1 MGPDL
6 STPDIRNLFWTNE
19 RQTLGL
25 QHFLHRRRVEYPARL
40 QDEYVFVYCLSGRIS
55 VTEAGETRVLKDGEL
70 LIGNSLRWR
79 GSEYA
84 AHGPCEG
91 LTLIAS
97 PKLVPGFPVF
107 EGKREARHLRRLVE
121 DSLSEM
127 SANQPGKHELLDALS
142 REFLVRATRLFA
154 GQERPQQAQKQ
165 RLLSRRHYVGALDY
179 MQSCPKNEFSLDSL
193 THRIGMA
200 PADFSRLFRLSTGQ
214 TPLTVYNNL
223 LISQAEAALAGAGSV
238 KEVVYQFGFQSPS
251 HFAALY
257 KKVKGHAP
265 SEMRLSKN

>member
-1 MGPDL
+1 MGTEIA
-6 STPDIRNLFWTNE
+6 SPDIRNLFWMND

-55 VTEAGETRVLKDGEL
+55 VTEAGETRVLSDGEV

-91 LTLIAS
+91 LTLIVS
-97 PKLVPGFPVF
+97 PKLIQGFPVF

-121 DSLSEM
+121 ETLDEL
-127 SANQPGKHELLDALS
+127 AQNQAGKHELLEAVS
-142 REFLVRATRLFA
+142 REILVRALRLFS
-154 GQERPQQAQKQ
+154 PQDRGDQVKKQ
-165 RLLSRRHYVGALDY
+165 RLLTRRHYVGALDY
-179 MQSCPKNEFSLDSL
+179 MQSCPKNEFSLDNL
-193 THRIGMA
+193 AHRIGMA
-200 PADFSRLFRLSTGQ
+200 SADFSRLFRLSTGQ
-214 TPLTVYNNL
+214 TPLTVYNHL
-223 LISQAEAALAGAGSV
+223 LISQAEEALLAAGSV

-251 HFAALY
+251 HFTALY
-257 KKVKGHAP
+257 RKVKGHAP

>member
-1 MGPDL
+1 MGSDL
-6 STPDIRNLFWTNE
+6 APPDIRNLFWMNE

-55 VTEAGETRVLKDGEL
+55 VTEGGETRVLNDGEL

-79 GSEYA
+79 SSEYA

-91 LTLIAS
+91 LTLIVS

-107 EGKREARHLRRLVE
+107 TGKREARHLRRLVE
-121 DSLSEM
+121 EALDELGQ
-127 SANQPGKHELLDALS
+127 NQSGKQELLDALS
-142 REFLVRATRLFA
+142 REFLVRALRLFP
-154 GQERPQQAQKQ
+154 GQDRSPQTKRQ
-165 RLLSRRHYVGALDY
+165 RLLTRRHYVGALDY
-179 MQSCPKNEFSLDSL
+179 MQSCPKNEFSLDRL

-214 TPLTVYNNL
+214 TPLTVYNHL
-223 LISQAEAALAGAGSV
+223 LLSQAEEALLAAGSV
-238 KEVVYQFGFQSPS
+238 KEVVYRLGFQSPS